1 VTIFVSRLT
10 RLVHTHRRT
19 RDSRTEQRRC
29 AVTTRNAERP
39 LLSGNI
45 LKVDTMSNRPRS
57 NSRPRPA
64 FIALAAKRGFTLI
77 ELMIVVA
84 ILGVLSSIAIVS
96 FRKYTR
102 RARTTEAYNML
113 GMIRMRQ
120 EAYRSEFSQYANVS
134 GSIASMW
141 PATVGV
147 TAQDWYSGVPAGWTQ
162 LGVRPTG
169 QVYYQY
175 ATIAGL
181 PPAVPSVA
189 GAAPADLG
197 YSTLPSQDAWWVA
210 HAKGDLDGD
219 GVQSLFETASFT
231 NSVYAEREVE

>member
-1 VTIFVSRLT
+1 M
-10 RLVHTHRRT
+10 
-19 RDSRTEQRRC
+19 SRT
-29 AVTTRNAERP
+29 
-39 LLSGNI
+39 I
-45 LKVDTMSNRPRS
+45 RS
-57 NSRPRPA
+57 KS
-64 FIALAAKRGFTLI
+64 GFTLI
-77 ELMIVVA
+77 ELMITVA
-84 ILGVLSSIAIVS
+84 ILAILSAIAIVS

-134 GSIASMW
+134 GSLATMW
-141 PATVGV
+141 PSTV
-147 TAQDWYSGVPAGWTQ
+147 TATSQDWYSGVPAGWTQ

-175 ATIAGL
+175 ATVAGL
-181 PPAVPSVA
+181 PPDVPSVP

-197 YSTLPSQDAWWVA
+197 YSALPSQDAWWVA
-210 HAKGDLDGD
+210 EAKGDLDGD

-231 NSVYAEREVE
+231 NSVYAEREIE